1 VKAMAAAY
9 SAHAGTIGPL
19 EGIPH
24 LLQLLD
30 TTQQRSLRHGLL
42 LLLQALIGP
51 SAAGDLSA
59 LNAPVAAAASSSSSS
74 TSLTVA
80 AGGGAGGAG
89 TASLSVNTGAAAAA
103 AGAVGRGVRLSRLPA
118 GQQAAVKAAKANG
131 YLLMDHGG
139 LQLLVDFVAGGVY
152 AVGIVFGRGGGGAEV
167 CCCCLWMGQL
177 YKGTLFYVC
186 LLLWGDGSTASWG
199 KWGLQ

>member
-1 VKAMAAAY
+1 MAAAY
-9 SAHAGTIGPL
+9 STHAGTIGPF

-42 LLLQALIGP
+42 LLMQALVAP

-59 LNAPVAAAASSSSSS
+59 LNAANIQHAASSSSSS

-80 AGGGAGGAG
+80 AAGGAG
-89 TASLSVNTGAAAAA
+89 AGAGTPQGVPSLSVNTGAGSAAAA
-103 AGAVGRGVRLSRLPA
+103 AVGRGVRLSRLPA

-139 LQLLVDFVAGGVY
+139 LQLLVDFVAG
-152 AVGIVFGRGGGGAEV
+152 AVA
-167 CCCCLWMGQL
+167 L
-177 YKGTLFYVC
+177 
-186 LLLWGDGSTASWG
+186 
-199 KWGLQ
+199 